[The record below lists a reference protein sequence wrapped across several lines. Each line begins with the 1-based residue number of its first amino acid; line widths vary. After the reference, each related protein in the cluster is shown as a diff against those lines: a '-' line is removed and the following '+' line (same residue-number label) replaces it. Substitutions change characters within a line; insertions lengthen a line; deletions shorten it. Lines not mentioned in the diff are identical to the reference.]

1 MLVAVQ
7 VRQYARCLGPVPLPP
22 PLSLRC
28 LPAPLPS
35 ACHVCLD
42 APLTS
47 GCTQING
54 QDLDALL
61 PLSLSSLGMGLWF
74 CFWLDA
80 WRVKD
85 DALRVRTVSLLQSGC
100 GKTGQARRLNSS
112 PSGNVRLQQSEGGR
126 QKQSRQ
132 RHKQSREWGSSSPG
146 TSTAQ
151 EQLGAPGQEAWRC
164 GRHAKWRKQRHK
176 RN

>member
-1 MLVAVQ
+1 M
-7 VRQYARCLGPVPLPP
+7 
-22 PLSLRC
+22 
-28 LPAPLPS
+28 
-35 ACHVCLD
+35 
-42 APLTS
+42 TS

-85 DALRVRTVSLLQSGC
+85 DALRVRTVSLLRSGC

-126 QKQSRQ
+126 QKQNRQ
-132 RHKQSREWGSSSPG
+132 RHKQSRQWGSSSPG
-146 TSTAQ
+146 TGTTQ
-151 EQLGAPGQEAWRC
+151 ERLGRRRGGVAGMQNGGNNATKEINLKF
-164 GRHAKWRKQRHK
+164 HHK
-176 RN
+176 RENEIT